1 MGKQGMDITELKEEI
16 TRLKALIAEKEELLF
31 RAEQR
36 AIAADNASIAS
47 TIGATH
53 LLICPFCG
61 LEVAHA
67 SLGHKGCYMTGCH
80 TNGFKTHN
88 DWVRACIANG
98 ASIAEFYR
106 KNIVL
111 K

>member
-1 MGKQGMDITELKEEI
+1 MDIAELKEEI
-16 TRLKALIAEKEELLF
+16 ARLKDLLLEKEELLF
-31 RAEQR
+31 TAEQR
-36 AIAADNASIAS
+36 VITADNASIAS

-61 LEVAHA
+61 IELAHA
-67 SLGHKGCYMTGCH
+67 SLGFAHKGCYTTGCH

-88 DWVRACIANG
+88 DWLRACIANG
-98 ASIAEFYR
+98 ASVTEFYR
-106 KNIVL
+106 KNMGL